1 MSSSAWSGNTSG
13 LATAVS
19 PGLVGITT
27 QTFAGKKTLDGGA
40 LIKGDTSGVA
50 IAAGYVGETV
60 STLLTLG
67 GSTSVAGTYVD
78 GTGTMTLTAG
88 IWLVTVLNSLAIT
101 IGATN
106 VGAVAANT
114 SLRTSTNTVVASAF
128 AQTQN
133 GTAGSINIVIF
144 AHTINTIVN
153 IAASTT
159 YKISI
164 LCNSSLGASG
174 GIATLYAD
182 GTSGGSG
189 TVTVNRMSAVRIA

>member
-1 MSSSAWSGNTSG
+1 MPSALTGNTSG

-60 STLLTLG
+60 STLLTAG
-67 GSTSVAGTYVD
+67 GVTSVAGTFVD

-101 IGATN
+101 LGVTN
-106 VGAVAANT
+106 VNAVTANT
-114 SLRTSTNTVVASAF
+114 SLRTSTNTVAASAF
-128 AQTQN
+128 SQIAN
-133 GTAGSINIVIF
+133 GIASSVTNIIF
-144 AHTINTIVN
+144 PHTITAIVN
-153 IAASTT
+153 ISASTT

-164 LCNSSLGASG
+164 LCNSSSGASG
-174 GIATLYAD
+174 GTATFYAD

-189 TVTVNRMSAVRIA
+189 TVTVGRMSAARIA